1 MKLSLSNIGKRY
13 NYEWIFRNLNATFES
28 GRSYAI
34 LGPNGSGKSTLLQI
48 IAGSLTFTEGS
59 VKYTHEGNLLSP
71 ENVFQYISLAAP
83 YLELIEAFTLKELFQ
98 FHTRFKP
105 FFKGYSFKDIAETV
119 HLGTALHKQIR
130 YYSSGMKQRAK
141 LAQAFFSDVPVL
153 LLDEPCTNLDE
164 EGFAIYHHLL
174 KSRHAEDRLVV
185 ISSNSPMEYE
195 GCRDFIRITDF
206 K

>member
-1 MKLSLSNIGKRY
+1 MKLSLNQIGKRY
-13 NYEWIFRNLNATFES
+13 NYEWIFRNLTATLES
-28 GRSYAI
+28 GNQYAI

-48 IAGSLTFTEGS
+48 IAGSLSFSEGALEYS
-59 VKYTHEGNLLSP
+59 HKDNFLRP

-83 YLELIEAFTLKELFQ
+83 YLELVEAFTLKELFQ
-98 FHTRFKP
+98 FHVRFKP
-105 FFKGYSFKDIAETV
+105 FFKGLSFKDIAEAV
-119 HLGTALHKQIR
+119 HLEGALNKQIR

-164 EGFAIYHHLL
+164 EGFAVYHQLL
-174 KSRHAEDRLVV
+174 KKRAGDRLVV

-195 GCRDFIRITDF
+195 GCQKFIRITDF